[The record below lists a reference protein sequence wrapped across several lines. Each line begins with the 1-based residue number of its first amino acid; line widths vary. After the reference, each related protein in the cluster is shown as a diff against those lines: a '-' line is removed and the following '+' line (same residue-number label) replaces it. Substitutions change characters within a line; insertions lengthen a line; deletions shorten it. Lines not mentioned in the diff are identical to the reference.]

1 MNSFLKYLLLAEGFA
16 VTTFGLGWW
25 SVPIVAAFWGMAS
38 ADRFRARNAALCA
51 SVGWA
56 TLLLID
62 AARGPVAVM
71 ASQLAGVMRVPAP
84 VLYLAT
90 LIFPAI
96 LAWSA
101 AALVPSLA
109 RDRSKAVIADPG

>member
-1 MNSFLKYLLLAEGFA
+1 MNSFLKHLLLAEGFA

-25 SVPIVAAFWGMAS
+25 SVPVVAALWGMAS
-38 ADRFRARNAALCA
+38 ADRFRARNAAFCA
-51 SVGWA
+51 AVGWA

-71 ASQLAGVMRVPAP
+71 ASQLAGVMHLPVS

-101 AALVPSLA
+101 AALVPSLT
-109 RDRSKAVIADPG
+109 RYRRKAVITDPG